1 MLGTL
6 SIILF
11 IPTAKHFQNFQNQ
24 RIDEEPSLNGAR
36 KNINSKKYTYNRE
49 LYPRE
54 TPNEITENSSL
65 ESQKQFLN
73 QFSYYLDDP
82 VSSSRSEVP
91 DLAQTENKT
100 PRTLKPGA
108 EGSF

>member
-11 IPTAKHFQNFQNQ
+11 IPTAKNFQNQ

-36 KNINSKKYTYNRE
+36 ENIYSKKYTYNRE

-54 TPNEITENSSL
+54 TPNEVTVNSSL

-73 QFSYYLDDP
+73 QFSYYHDDP

-91 DLAQTENKT
+91 DLAPTENKT
-100 PRTLKPGA
+100 LRTLKPGA
-108 EGSF
+108 KGSF

>member
-24 RIDEEPSLNGAR
+24 RIYEEPSLHGTK

-91 DLAQTENKT
+91 DLAPTENKT

-108 EGSF
+108 EG

>member
-11 IPTAKHFQNFQNQ
+11 IPTAKNFQNFQNQ

-36 KNINSKKYTYNRE
+36 KNIYSKKYTYNRE

-73 QFSYYLDDP
+73 QFSYYHDDP
-82 VSSSRSEVP
+82 VSGSEVP
-91 DLAQTENKT
+91 DLEPSENKT

-108 EGSF
+108 KGSF